1 MLLPPT
7 DDAAALRAL
16 LREDAPWRPAMA
28 VIAERHGIAGAQVRA
43 ATGSSVVFLAGDDL
57 VIKMYAPMWRAQLD
71 AEGDVLPRVRG
82 RLGVATPELIAS
94 GELEGWPYLV
104 MRRLG
109 GAALGTVWP
118 EVPAAEQVAIV
129 EQLGAALAA
138 LAAVDTRG
146 VRVLEPAWPALAA
159 KRRAAAPA
167 EAEAFLATLPDL
179 AAEPTALVH
188 ADAHHEHV
196 LLDRT
201 DGRWAMTGLFDFA
214 DIRIAPREY
223 DLVTPGAFIVRG
235 RRELARGLLRGAGY
249 RDDQLDEGLARRL
262 FGFELLHLWADVAR
276 DAAMI
281 GAAADRP
288 LDELA
293 RAFWPL

>member
-7 DDAAALRAL
+7 DDIDALRAL
-16 LREDAPWRPAMA
+16 LREDAPWRAAIA

-43 ATGSSVVFLAGDDL
+43 ATGSSVVFLAGADH

-71 AEGDVLPRVRG
+71 AEGDALPRVLG
-82 RLGVATPELIAS
+82 RLGVETPELVAR

-104 MRRLG
+104 MRRLD
-109 GAALGTVWP
+109 GAALGTVWG
-118 EVPAAEQVAIV
+118 EVPARDQVAIA

-138 LAAVDTRG
+138 MSTVDDAGIRA
-146 VRVLEPAWPALAA
+146 LEPAWPALAA
-159 KRRAAAPA
+159 RRRAAASP

-179 AAEPTALVH
+179 TALPAGLVH

-196 LLDRT
+196 LLAERG
-201 DGRWAMTGLFDFA
+201 GRWIMTGLFDFA
-214 DIRIAPREY
+214 DVRRAPREY

-235 RRELARGLLRGAGY
+235 RRDLARGLLVGFGY
-249 RDDQLDEGLARRL
+249 RAADLDEGLARRL

-276 DAAMI
+276 DAAMV
-281 GAAADRP
+281 GAPAGAT

>member
-1 MLLPPT
+1 MVLPPT
-7 DDAAALRAL
+7 DDVAALRAL

-43 ATGSSVVFLAGDDL
+43 ATGSSVVFMAGDDL
-57 VIKMYAPMWRAQLD
+57 VIKLYAPMWRAQLD

-82 RLGVATPELIAS
+82 RIGVATPELIAS

-118 EVPAAEQVAIV
+118 EVPASEQVAIV

-138 LAAVDTRG
+138 LVTVDTGG
-146 VRVLEPAWPALAA
+146 VRVLGPAWSALAA
-159 KRRAAAPA
+159 QRRAAASA

-179 AAEPTALVH
+179 AVEPTALVH

-196 LLDRT
+196 LLDRV

-235 RRELARGLLRGAGY
+235 RRDLARGLLRGAGY

-281 GAAADRP
+281 GAPAGRSM
-288 LDELA
+288 DELA

>member
-7 DDAAALRAL
+7 DDVTALRAL
-16 LREDAPWRPAMA
+16 LREDAPWHAAMA
-28 VIAERHGIAGAQVRA
+28 VIAERHGIAGERVRA
-43 ATGSSVVFLAGDDL
+43 PTGSSVVFLAGADH
-57 VIKMYAPMWRAQLD
+57 VIKLYAPMWRAQLD
-71 AEGDVLPRVRG
+71 AEGDVLPRVVG
-82 RLGVATPELIAS
+82 RLGVATPELVVR

-109 GAALGTVWP
+109 GAPLVTVWP
-118 EVPAAEQVAIV
+118 EVPASEQVAIV

-138 LAAVDTRG
+138 MATVDAAG

-159 KRRAAAPA
+159 ERRAAASA
-167 EAEAFLATLPDL
+167 DGQAFLATLPDL
-179 AAEPTALVH
+179 AAAPVAPVH

-196 LLDRT
+196 LLARV
-201 DGRWAMTGLFDFA
+201 DGRWTMTGLFDFA
-214 DIRIAPREY
+214 DVRIAPREY

-235 RRELARGLLRGAGY
+235 RRDLARGLLRGAGY
-249 RDDQLDEGLARRL
+249 ADQALDEGLARRL

-281 GAAADRP
+281 GAPAG
-288 LDELA
+288 LSMDELA